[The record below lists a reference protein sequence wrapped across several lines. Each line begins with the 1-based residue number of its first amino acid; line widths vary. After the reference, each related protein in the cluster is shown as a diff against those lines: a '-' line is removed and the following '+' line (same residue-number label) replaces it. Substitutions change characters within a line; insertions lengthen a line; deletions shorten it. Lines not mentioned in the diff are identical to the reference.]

1 MENQHV
7 DTSSGGDISTSS
19 HSGDTTGTLSATDK
33 SDFKAGEKDGQV
45 YAQGQVGADAKA
57 TVSSTTTAKHGS
69 IGVTGTAE
77 VGAHASGHDDIGS
90 HGASM
95 GGSAMVGDSLGGNVH
110 GSVNTG
116 GVKISD
122 STGAS
127 IGDKFGGSFNIGAE
141 DHHSKITFHVGG
153 KVSAIVG
160 LTGNIKLS
168 VDTKPISKDYDDFK
182 DDIDHLI

>member
-77 VGAHASGHDDIGS
+77 VGAHAS
-90 HGASM
+90 
-95 GGSAMVGDSLGGNVH
+95 
-110 GSVNTG
+110 
-116 GVKISD
+116 
-122 STGAS
+122 
-127 IGDKFGGSFNIGAE
+127 
-141 DHHSKITFHVGG
+141 
-153 KVSAIVG
+153 
-160 LTGNIKLS
+160 
-168 VDTKPISKDYDDFK
+168 
-182 DDIDHLI
+182 

>member
-1 MENQHV
+1 MENQQV
-7 DTSSGGDISTSS
+7 ETSSGGDVSTSS
-19 HSGDTTGTLSATDK
+19 HSGDTTGTLSATDR

-45 YAQGQVGADAKA
+45 YAQGEIGGDAKA
-57 TVSSTTTAKHGS
+57 SVSSTTQGKHGS
-69 IGVTGTAE
+69 FGVTGTAE

-110 GSVNTG
+110 GSVSGG
-116 GVKISD
+116 GVKVSD

-127 IGDKFGGSFNIGAE
+127 IGDKFGGSFSIGAE
-141 DHHSKITFHVGG
+141 SHHSKITFHVGG

-160 LTGNIKLS
+160 LEGNIKVS
-168 VDTKPISKDYDDFK
+168 VDTKPITKDYDDFK
-182 DDIDHLI
+182 SDIDHLI